1 MEAFTGTSQLLLV
14 KMLNIF
20 YYIMEYSKRVY
31 VVFAYLQE
39 YLILILRSF
48 LATFFVIFWLLAADK
63 WQYRVQ

>member
-31 VVFAYLQE
+31 VVFVYLQE

-48 LATFFVIFWLLAADK
+48 LAKFFVIF
-63 WQYRVQ
+63 